1 MRCTSRNVPNITGEY
16 YSENWWFAILWDS
29 GFHDSWHPT
38 VPFMVNTCSEA
49 LIDGNWLPKEMDG
62 CIRKFNKH
70 GFKVRALVVD
80 NDSSN
85 VNALPNI
92 LSSYNG
98 EQIFIHHPGC
108 GNQLKIY
115 IFYNRVHTIKN
126 VRDNICNSKKFIFPA
141 FTFHRQIDKI
151 LVPTGYKQWSYFHRL
166 H

>member
-1 MRCTSRNVPNITGEY
+1 M
-16 YSENWWFAILWDS
+16 ILGIQQS
-29 GFHDSWHPT
+29 
-38 VPFMVNTCSEA
+38 VPFVVNTCPET

-80 NDSSN
+80 NYSSN

-108 GNQLKIY
+108 GNHLKTY

-126 VRDNICNSKKFIFPA
+126 VWDNLCN
-141 FTFHRQIDKI
+141 
-151 LVPTGYKQWSYFHRL
+151 
-166 H
+166 